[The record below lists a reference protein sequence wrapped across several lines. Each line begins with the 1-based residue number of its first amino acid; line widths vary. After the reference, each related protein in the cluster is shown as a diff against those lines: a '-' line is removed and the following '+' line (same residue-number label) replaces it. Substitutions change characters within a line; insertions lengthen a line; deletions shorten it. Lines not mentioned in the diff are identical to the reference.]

1 MYRKVQMDTTKTIVI
16 AISSED
22 AKNEW
27 KNNNRK

>member
-16 AISSED
+16 AVSLED